1 MACPFFLPAER
12 LETLLWPHPARLPLG
27 GAWSGRCTSP
37 IATFPEPP
45 GEEQLKHGC
54 NLGYARD
61 CPRLP
66 RERIADA
73 VRMAVIHDRDGRI
86 TLQYVLEASY
96 LPAGSGLLEYDSGAQ
111 NWLQV
116 HSDQR
121 LQRMAECY
129 MESYMLRRK
138 S

>member
-1 MACPFFLPAER
+1 M
-12 LETLLWPHPARLPLG
+12 
-27 GAWSGRCTSP
+27 
-37 IATFPEPP
+37 
-45 GEEQLKHGC
+45 
-54 NLGYARD
+54 
-61 CPRLP
+61 
-66 RERIADA
+66 ADA